1 MEAPAHRHGLR
12 LEQRRLS
19 LRKFIAPIIAHAA
32 LLPAEVAE
40 NPILFP
46 AQDLMSGLEFG
57 AASTLTNPD
66 RAELLARFKAA

>member
-1 MEAPAHRHGLR
+1 MLDPQVQVGEFNVHGYAIGDAR
-12 LEQRRLS
+12 VD
-19 LRKFIAPIIAHAA
+19 A
-32 LLPAEVAE
+32 LLPSEVSK

-46 AQDLMSGLEFG
+46 AKELMSGLEFG